1 MYSVLLVE
9 RAVVS
14 VMRICLILAAKVSCD
29 THRQQVDDAVAS
41 AK

>member
-14 VMRICLILAAKVSCD
+14 IMRICLILAAKVSYD
-29 THRQQVDDAVAS
+29 TH
-41 AK
+41 